1 MGTKIKNNNSKPES
15 TCCTHD
21 FGCRSGSTDE
31 IVIEKSSSDFY
42 TDTVTSIF
50 KVVNMDCA
58 DEIKTINDAL
68 WGQGI
73 FEVRADLMAS
83 TIQIIHQSNIE
94 KDFLKNKINATVVK
108 VIEENSTQNQ
118 NFQKTLIV
126 VLSGAFLC
134 TGLFSEKLLEKALV
148 ANVFYA
154 ISIIIG
160 GTLIF
165 PKALKAL
172 KRKSLEMNVLMTFA
186 VIGALIIKQYSEAAT
201 VVFLFSLSEL
211 LESLSVQRAR
221 NAIRELLKLTP
232 QTAFLLNDDNSIS
245 EIRIENIN
253 INQKIRVKAGE
264 IIPLDGVIIS
274 GNASIDQATLTGE
287 SVPIFKSINDT
298 VFAGT
303 INQDGGID
311 VLVSKKFNDTKIS
324 HIIKLVAESQSQRAP
339 AQQFVDKFAR
349 VYTPF
354 VFVIAILTYLI
365 PVFLF
370 GGNSYEWFYKAL
382 VLLVIACPCAL
393 VISTPISIVSA
404 LTSLARKGVLIKGGA
419 SLEMLGKLRAI
430 ALDKTGTLTEGR
442 PEVKNVEA
450 LGLHSKKH
458 ILEIAASIESRSTHP
473 FAKTIMEY
481 SASLGQSVK
490 EIENFKNLPGKGIE
504 ATIDGHIY
512 FLSNHKYVKEL
523 NLVSDKLEAKLHS
536 IENESFS
543 IVIIGHKP
551 HHDCNGELLGYITIG
566 DKIRQEASHSIKK
579 IKSAGIKK
587 VIILSGDNQK
597 NANKVSLEVGS
608 DIAFG
613 DLLPEDKVK
622 QIENLIQDHKYVAM
636 IGDGVNDA
644 PAMAKA
650 SLGIAMG
657 GIGSGTALE
666 TSDVTLMT
674 DDLNQVAVAIK
685 MGRRTLHVIKFNI
698 TLAIITKLIFLVLTM
713 FGFANLW
720 MAIIADTGATLI
732 VILNSLRLLSVDE

>member
-1 MGTKIKNNNSKPES
+1 MKKNIIKSDSK
-15 TCCTHD
+15 CCAHD
-21 FGCRSGSTDE
+21 HSHHNHSHTE
-31 IVIEKSSSDFY
+31 IVVEKVSSKIGSDSV
-42 TDTVTSIF
+42 TTVF
-50 KVVNMDCA
+50 KVANMDCV
-58 DEIKTINDAL
+58 DEIKAINDAL
-68 WGQGI
+68 RGEGV
-73 FEVRADLMAS
+73 FEVKANLMAS
-83 TIQIIHQSNIE
+83 TIQIIHKSNIE
-94 KDFLKNKINATVVK
+94 KDFLKKRVNATVVK
-108 VIEENSTQNQ
+108 VIEENSPQNLNSQ
-118 NFQKTLIV
+118 RILKV
-126 VLSGAFLC
+126 ALSGVLLC
-134 TGLFSEKLLEKALV
+134 FGLLSEKFVDNTIFPNVYYAL
-148 ANVFYA
+148 
-154 ISIIIG
+154 SIVIG

-165 PKALKAL
+165 PKAFSAL
-172 KRKSLEMNVLMTFA
+172 KRKSLDMNVLMTFA
-186 VIGALIIKQYSEAAT
+186 VIGALIIKQYSEATT

-221 NAIRELLKLTP
+221 NAIQELFKLTP
-232 QTAFLLNDDNSIS
+232 KTAFLLNDDNSMKEV
-245 EIRIENIN
+245 EIEEIEIG
-253 INQKIRVKAGE
+253 QKVRVKAGE
-264 IIPLDGVIIS
+264 IIPLDGTIIS
-274 GNASIDQATLTGE
+274 GNANVDQATLTGE
-287 SVPIFKSINDT
+287 SIPVFKTVGDD

-303 INQDGGID
+303 INKDGSADI
-311 VLVSKKFNDTKIS
+311 LVSKKFSDTKLS
-324 HIIKLVAESQSQRAP
+324 HIIKLVAESQAQRAP

-349 VYTPF
+349 IYTPL
-354 VFVIAILTYLI
+354 VFVIAILTFLV

-419 SLEMLGKLRAI
+419 YLEMLGKLKAI
-430 ALDKTGTLTEGR
+430 ALDKTGTLTEGK

-450 LGLHSKKH
+450 FGLHSKKD
-458 ILEIAASIESRSTHP
+458 ILEIAASIESHSTHP
-473 FAKTIMEY
+473 FAKTIVDYAM
-481 SASLGQSVK
+481 SVGQSPV
-490 EIENFKNLPGKGIE
+490 EIENFKNIAGKGIE

-523 NLVSDKLEAKLHS
+523 KIVSEKLESKLHS
-536 IENESFS
+536 LENESFS
-543 IVIIGHKP
+543 VVIIGHKP
-551 HHDCNGELLGYITIG
+551 HSDCVGEILGFITLG
-566 DKIRQEASHSIKK
+566 DKIRVEASESLKR

-587 VIILSGDNQK
+587 LIILSGDNQK

-613 DLLPEDKVK
+613 DLLPEDKVM
-622 QIENLIQDHKYVAM
+622 QIENLIQDYKYVAM

-650 SLGIAMG
+650 SIGIAMG

-685 MGRRTLHVIKFNI
+685 VGKRTLHIIKFNI
-698 TLAIITKLIFLVLTM
+698 SLAITTKLIFLVLTM
-713 FGFANLW
+713 FGYANLW